1 MLFLVT
7 GNLGN
12 FQVHTKNGIV
22 VSHVHAWVCCLF
34 MYVWVF
40 LGPPVT
46 INSTQFH
53 ALFILTLLLGTGEA
67 QTILRIMKR
76 SLLLVGLMCLVTVC
90 TWAKDM
96 TVLITDSKDL
106 PIPGLQAFISGTG
119 SDGAGDYTTDAN
131 GKFVVKR
138 SSLNFLSMRVAGD
151 DYELVWTG
159 GNDPV
164 VVKLEGYYWLTL
176 TLKGMEP
183 EQYSLFTGIDLFPG
197 RESLY
202 NKEHFDIKWTD
213 SGTFSFLYKGEQ
225 LYWELTGSVSGVT
238 SVSTIDV
245 KELTDGRIEVNNP
258 LAGKQKITVAVKD
271 EANTLCPGLITIS
284 GAQQFYEQTITAQPT
299 DIYLPKGTYYI
310 GARIT
315 GKEAYYIPI
324 YQEISLA
331 DSPIEQTF
339 SYETAQKITVRV
351 LDMDGLPIEN
361 AIVSQLIPSND
372 YWDGQKTDARGE
384 VTYTATAGTYTYR
397 VLAVIGTDKQS
408 YRSIEGEIVVDSQ
421 EMLQEISYKDRY
433 FRISLDITPGS
444 FMTDPSQMNVSIAGN
459 TVQYNE
465 QTGLYTTVL
474 EKSDDN
480 SYYPYYISY
489 PDMFT
494 KEGEI
499 HATKHETISVSF
511 ADYHKVTFTSSDI
524 EKYELTEIY
533 VNSAQGEQSYNFEAD
548 HGYYLPDGD
557 YEITATITDRTTQES
572 FPGISKQ
579 QFTVAGQDM
588 TVTYTLNENDYHQV
602 VISVIDRTGKPMA
615 GASVD
620 VITRGTPKTYTTDEQ
635 GVIKLYLP
643 NGTYTCRT
651 NLANYKPQEHSF
663 EINEADMNISLSF
676 ENYKEL
682 TFKVNGDL
690 LEMFKSANSYGIPM
704 FTLVNH
710 AIEYRNTFALFNGT
724 PTDGFTG
731 SYYLPTGDYAY
742 SLEIIQ
748 NKRINTPETLIK
760 LDTDKTET
768 ITLSTADY
776 QKVAVNVV
784 DENGTAWP
792 VTYGSSI
799 YICNSAHKDKG
810 TYIYRLDTYNG
821 SFIDTYLPQGE
832 YVAKFENRNNMGET
846 SVSTAEFSVV
856 DQPQTVT
863 LTHKEAK
870 EASLTIKA
878 KGIPQYYDCYV
889 EFYKSGIRVR
899 SCRIGTENGT
909 DEETIQLP
917 EGTYTYHVDE
927 PEGKEISGTITL
939 PADKELVLDYSSYQ
953 RLRVYT
959 QDENGQYLDKSP
971 EITVYQDG
979 KFIYSD
985 SRSISAFFPAGV
997 YQVRAWCKGYKA
1009 VSQSVT
1015 IGEAEQ
1021 TITLTLPKETA
1032 NTYTVQFLL
1041 ADCYDSKYAP
1051 EGATVNLEGYG
1062 QLATGYEGD
1071 VSFTDIVAGDISYTI
1086 SAPGYATLKG
1096 TVNVS
1101 AEKAKDNGYV
1111 PVFVILQPA
1120 PTGIEATPM
1129 LSNSFN
1135 IWVDN
1140 DYLYINTNSTS
1151 TDLWTLQL
1159 VSLNGSLAYTSKQR
1173 LDTENNIYIG
1183 NTPKGIYLFVLSNG
1197 KQRIAYKV
1205 IKN

>member
-1 MLFLVT
+1 
-7 GNLGN
+7 
-12 FQVHTKNGIV
+12 
-22 VSHVHAWVCCLF
+22 
-34 MYVWVF
+34 
-40 LGPPVT
+40 
-46 INSTQFH
+46 
-53 ALFILTLLLGTGEA
+53 
-67 QTILRIMKR
+67 
-76 SLLLVGLMCLVTVC
+76 
-90 TWAKDM
+90 M

-106 PIPGLQAFISGTG
+106 PIPGIQAFISGIG

-164 VVKLEGYYWLTL
+164 VVKLEGHYWLTL
-176 TLKGMEP
+176 ALKEVES
-183 EQYSLFTGIDLFPG
+183 EQYSLFTGIDLFPYRG
-197 RESLY
+197 SLY

-245 KELTDGRIEVNNP
+245 EELTDGRIEVNNP

-271 EANTLCPGLITIS
+271 ETNALCSGLITIS
-284 GAQQFYEQTITAQPT
+284 GPQQSYEQAITAQPT

-339 SYETAQKITVRV
+339 SYETGKKVTVRV

-384 VTYTATAGTYTYR
+384 VTYIATAGTYTYR

-408 YRSIEGEIVVDSQ
+408 YRSIEGEIVVGSQ
-421 EMLQEISYKDRY
+421 EMVQEISYKDQY

-444 FMTDPSQMNVSIAGN
+444 FMTAPSQMNVSIAGN

-474 EKSDDN
+474 EKSNDN

-499 HATKHETISVSF
+499 HATKHETIPISF
-511 ADYHKVTFTSSDI
+511 TDYHKVTFTSSDI

-579 QFTVAGQDM
+579 LFTVAGQEM

-602 VISVIDRTGKPMA
+602 IISVIDRTGKPMA
-615 GASVD
+615 EASVT
-620 VITRGTPKTYTTDEQ
+620 ISTRGNTNTYTADEQ
-635 GVIKLYLP
+635 GKIKLHLP
-643 NGTYTCRT
+643 DGTYTYRT
-651 NLANYKPQEHSF
+651 NLTDYKPQERSF
-663 EINEADMNISLSF
+663 KIAGADMDIRLSF

-704 FTLVNH
+704 LTLVNH
-710 AIEYRNTFALFNGT
+710 AIEYRNTFALFNGN

-731 SYYLPTGDYAY
+731 SYYLPADDYAY
-742 SLEIIQ
+742 SLEITQ
-748 NKRINTPETLIK
+748 GKRINTPETLIK

-776 QKVAVNVV
+776 QKVALNVV

-792 VTYGSSI
+792 VTYESSI
-799 YICNSAHKDKG
+799 YICNSTHKDKD

-821 SFIDTYLPQGE
+821 SFIDVYLPQGE

-846 SVSTAEFSVV
+846 SVSTTEFSVV

-870 EASLTIKA
+870 ETSLTIKV
-878 KGIPQYYDCYV
+878 KGIVSAYNNYCYV
-889 EFYKSGIRVR
+889 EFYKSGIPIRGYEIR
-899 SCRIGTENGT
+899 TEDGTG
-909 DEETIQLP
+909 EETIQLP
-917 EGTYTYHVDE
+917 EGTYTYRVDE
-927 PEGKEISGTITL
+927 PEGKELSGTVTL
-939 PADKELVLDYSSYQ
+939 PADKELTFDYSTYRNLQ
-953 RLRVYT
+953 VQV
-959 QDENGQYLDKSP
+959 QDEEGQYIDRSP
-971 EITVYQDG
+971 EISVYQDG
-979 KFIYSD
+979 KFIYSGN
-985 SRSISAFFPAGV
+985 RSIYAMFPAGV
-997 YQVRAWCKGYKA
+997 YQIRAWCKGYKA

-1015 IGEAEQ
+1015 IGETDQ
-1021 TITLTLPKETA
+1021 TITLKLPKETA
-1032 NTYTVQFLL
+1032 NTYTVQFLV
-1041 ADCYDSKYAP
+1041 ADCYDSEYTP
-1051 EGATVNLEGYG
+1051 EGATVSLEGYG
-1062 QLATGYEGD
+1062 QLAAGYEGD
-1071 VSFTDIVAGDISYTI
+1071 VSFTDIVAGDVSYTI
-1086 SAPGYATLKG
+1086 SAPGYTTLKG
-1096 TVNVS
+1096 VVNVS

-1111 PVFVILQPA
+1111 PVFAILQPV
-1120 PTGIEATPM
+1120 PTGIEETPM
-1129 LSNSFN
+1129 SSNSFS
-1135 IWVDN
+1135 IWTDN

-1159 VSLNGSLAYTSKQR
+1159 VSINGSLVYTSKQH
-1173 LDTENNIYIG
+1173 LDTENNVYIG
-1183 NTPKGIYLFVLSNG
+1183 NNPKGIYLFVLSNG

>member
-1 MLFLVT
+1 
-7 GNLGN
+7 
-12 FQVHTKNGIV
+12 
-22 VSHVHAWVCCLF
+22 
-34 MYVWVF
+34 
-40 LGPPVT
+40 
-46 INSTQFH
+46 
-53 ALFILTLLLGTGEA
+53 
-67 QTILRIMKR
+67 MKR
-76 SLLLVGLMCLVTVC
+76 RLLLVGLMCLITVC

-106 PIPGLQAFISGTG
+106 PIPGIQAFISGIG

-164 VVKLEGYYWLTL
+164 VVKLEGHYWLTL
-176 TLKGMEP
+176 TLKEVES
-183 EQYSLFTGIDLFPG
+183 EQYSLFTGIDLFPYRG
-197 RESLY
+197 SLY

-245 KELTDGRIEVNNP
+245 EELTDGRIEVNNP

-271 EANTLCPGLITIS
+271 ETNALYSGLITIS
-284 GAQQFYEQTITAQPT
+284 GPQQSYEQAITAQPT

-339 SYETAQKITVRV
+339 SYETGKKVTVRV

-384 VTYTATAGTYTYR
+384 VTYIATAGTYTYR

-408 YRSIEGEIVVDSQ
+408 YRSIEGEIVVGSQ
-421 EMLQEISYKDRY
+421 EMVQEISYKDQY

-474 EKSDDN
+474 EKSNDN

-499 HATKHETISVSF
+499 HATKHETIPISF
-511 ADYHKVTFTSSDI
+511 TDYHKVTFTSSDI

-557 YEITATITDRTTQES
+557 YEISATITDRTTQES

-588 TVTYTLNENDYHQV
+588 IVTYTLNENDYHQV

-615 GASVD
+615 EASVT
-620 VITRGTPKTYTTDEQ
+620 ISTRGNTNTYTADEQ
-635 GVIKLYLP
+635 GKIKLHLP
-643 NGTYTCRT
+643 DGTYTYRT
-651 NLANYKPQEHSF
+651 NLTDYKPQERSF
-663 EINEADMNISLSF
+663 KIAGADMDIRLSF

-704 FTLVNH
+704 LTLVNH
-710 AIEYRNTFALFNGT
+710 AIEYRNTFALFNGN

-731 SYYLPTGDYAY
+731 SYYLPADDYAY
-742 SLEIIQ
+742 SLEITQ
-748 NKRINTPETLIK
+748 GKRINTPETLIK

-776 QKVAVNVV
+776 QKVALNVV

-792 VTYGSSI
+792 VTYESSI
-799 YICNSAHKDKG
+799 YICNSTHKDKD

-821 SFIDTYLPQGE
+821 SFIDVYLPQGE

-846 SVSTAEFSVV
+846 SVSTTEFSVV

-870 EASLTIKA
+870 ETSLTIKV
-878 KGIPQYYDCYV
+878 KGIVSAYNNYCYV
-889 EFYKSGIRVR
+889 EFYKSGIPIRGYEIR
-899 SCRIGTENGT
+899 TEDGTG
-909 DEETIQLP
+909 EETIQLP
-917 EGTYTYHVDE
+917 EGTYTYRVDE
-927 PEGKEISGTITL
+927 PEGKELSGTVTL
-939 PADKELVLDYSSYQ
+939 PADKELTFDYSTYRNLQ
-953 RLRVYT
+953 VQV
-959 QDENGQYLDKSP
+959 QDEEGQYIDRSP
-971 EITVYQDG
+971 EISVYQDG
-979 KFIYSD
+979 KFIYSGN
-985 SRSISAFFPAGV
+985 RSIYAMFPAGV
-997 YQVRAWCKGYKA
+997 YQIRAWCKGYKA

-1015 IGEAEQ
+1015 IGETDQ
-1021 TITLTLPKETA
+1021 TITLKLPKETA
-1032 NTYTVQFLL
+1032 NTYTVQFLV
-1041 ADCYDSKYAP
+1041 ADCYDSEYTP
-1051 EGATVNLEGYG
+1051 EGATVSLEGYG
-1062 QLATGYEGD
+1062 QLAAGYEGD
-1071 VSFTDIVAGDISYTI
+1071 VSFTDIVAGDVSYTI
-1086 SAPGYATLKG
+1086 SAPGYTTLKG
-1096 TVNVS
+1096 VVNVS

-1111 PVFVILQPA
+1111 PVFAILQPV
-1120 PTGIEATPM
+1120 PTGIEETPM
-1129 LSNSFN
+1129 SSNSFS
-1135 IWVDN
+1135 IWTDN

-1159 VSLNGSLAYTSKQR
+1159 VSINGSLVYTSKQH
-1173 LDTENNIYIG
+1173 LDTENNVYIG
-1183 NTPKGIYLFVLSNG
+1183 NNPKGIYLFVLSNG

>member
-1 MLFLVT
+1 
-7 GNLGN
+7 
-12 FQVHTKNGIV
+12 
-22 VSHVHAWVCCLF
+22 
-34 MYVWVF
+34 
-40 LGPPVT
+40 
-46 INSTQFH
+46 
-53 ALFILTLLLGTGEA
+53 
-67 QTILRIMKR
+67 MKR
-76 SLLLVGLMCLVTVC
+76 RLLLVGLMCLVTVC

-106 PIPGLQAFISGTG
+106 PIPGLQAFISGIG

-164 VVKLEGYYWLTL
+164 VVKLEGHYWLTL
-176 TLKGMEP
+176 ALKEVES
-183 EQYSLFTGIDLFPG
+183 EQYSLFTGIDLFPYRG
-197 RESLY
+197 SLY

-245 KELTDGRIEVNNP
+245 EELTDGRIEVNNP

-271 EANTLCPGLITIS
+271 ETNALCSGLITIS
-284 GAQQFYEQTITAQPT
+284 GPQQSYEQAITAQPT

-339 SYETAQKITVRV
+339 SYETGKKVTVRV

-384 VTYTATAGTYTYR
+384 VTYIATAGTYTYR

-408 YRSIEGEIVVDSQ
+408 YRSIEGEIVVGSQ
-421 EMLQEISYKDRY
+421 EMVQEISYKDQY

-474 EKSDDN
+474 EKSNDN

-499 HATKHETISVSF
+499 HATKHETIPISF
-511 ADYHKVTFTSSDI
+511 TDYHKVTFTSSDI

-579 QFTVAGQDM
+579 LFTVAGQEM

-602 VISVIDRTGKPMA
+602 IISVIDRTGKPMA
-615 GASVD
+615 EASVT
-620 VITRGTPKTYTTDEQ
+620 ISTRGNTNTYTADEQ
-635 GVIKLYLP
+635 GKIKLHLP
-643 NGTYTCRT
+643 DGTYTYRT
-651 NLANYKPQEHSF
+651 NLTDYKPQERSF
-663 EINEADMNISLSF
+663 KIAGADMDIRLSF

-704 FTLVNH
+704 LTLVNH
-710 AIEYRNTFALFNGT
+710 AIEYRNTFALFNGN

-731 SYYLPTGDYAY
+731 SYYLPADDYAY
-742 SLEIIQ
+742 SLEITQ
-748 NKRINTPETLIK
+748 GKRINTPETLIK

-776 QKVAVNVV
+776 QKVALNVV

-792 VTYGSSI
+792 VTYESSI
-799 YICNSAHKDKG
+799 YICNSTHKDKD

-821 SFIDTYLPQGE
+821 SFIDVYLPQGE

-846 SVSTAEFSVV
+846 NVSTAEFSVA

-870 EASLTIKA
+870 EASLTIKV
-878 KGIPQYYDCYV
+878 KGIVSEYDDYCSV
-889 EFYKSGIRVR
+889 QFYKSGIPIRDYGIR
-899 SCRIGTENGT
+899 TESGTGEK
-909 DEETIQLP
+909 TIQLP
-917 EGTYTYHVDE
+917 EGTYTYRVDE
-927 PEGKEISGTITL
+927 PEGKELSGTVTL
-939 PADKELVLDYSSYQ
+939 PADKELTFDYSTYRNLQ
-953 RLRVYT
+953 VQV
-959 QDENGQYLDKSP
+959 QDEEGQYIDRSS
-971 EITVYQDG
+971 EISVYQDG
-979 KFIYSD
+979 KFIYSGN
-985 SRSISAFFPAGV
+985 RSIYAMFPAGV
-997 YQVRAWCKGYKA
+997 YQIRAWCKGYKA

-1015 IGEAEQ
+1015 IGETDQ
-1021 TITLTLPKETA
+1021 TITLKLPKETA
-1032 NTYTVQFLL
+1032 NTYTVQFLV
-1041 ADCYDSKYAP
+1041 ADCYDSEYTP
-1051 EGATVNLEGYG
+1051 EGATVSLEGYG
-1062 QLATGYEGD
+1062 QLAAGYEGD
-1071 VSFTDIVAGDISYTI
+1071 VSFTDIVAGDVSYTI
-1086 SAPGYATLKG
+1086 SAPGYTTLKG
-1096 TVNVS
+1096 VVNVS

-1111 PVFVILQPA
+1111 PVFAILQPV
-1120 PTGIEATPM
+1120 PTGIEETPM
-1129 LSNSFN
+1129 SSNSFS
-1135 IWVDN
+1135 IWTDN

-1159 VSLNGSLAYTSKQR
+1159 VSINGSLVYTSKQH
-1173 LDTENNIYIG
+1173 LDTENNVYIG
-1183 NTPKGIYLFVLSNG
+1183 NNPKGIYLFVLSNG

>member
-1 MLFLVT
+1 
-7 GNLGN
+7 
-12 FQVHTKNGIV
+12 
-22 VSHVHAWVCCLF
+22 
-34 MYVWVF
+34 
-40 LGPPVT
+40 
-46 INSTQFH
+46 
-53 ALFILTLLLGTGEA
+53 
-67 QTILRIMKR
+67 MKR
-76 SLLLVGLMCLVTVC
+76 RLLLVGLMCLVTVC

-106 PIPGLQAFISGTG
+106 PIPGIQAFISGTG
-119 SDGAGDYTTDAN
+119 SDGAGDYATDAN

-164 VVKLEGYYWLTL
+164 VVKLEGHYWLTL
-176 TLKGMEP
+176 ALKEVES
-183 EQYSLFTGIDLFPG
+183 EQYSLFTGIDLFPYRG
-197 RESLY
+197 SLY

-245 KELTDGRIEVNNP
+245 EELTDGRIEVNNP

-271 EANTLCPGLITIS
+271 ETNALCSGLITIS
-284 GAQQFYEQTITAQPT
+284 GPQQSYEQAITAQPT

-339 SYETAQKITVRV
+339 SYETGKKVTVRV

-384 VTYTATAGTYTYR
+384 VTYIATAGTYTYR

-408 YRSIEGEIVVDSQ
+408 YRSIEGEIVVGSQ
-421 EMLQEISYKDRY
+421 EMVQEISYKDRY

-444 FMTDPSQMNVSIAGN
+444 FMTDPSQMNVSIAEN

-499 HATKHETISVSF
+499 HATKHETIPISF
-511 ADYHKVTFTSSDI
+511 TDYHKVTFTSSDI

-557 YEITATITDRTTQES
+557 YEISATITDRTTQES

-579 QFTVAGQDM
+579 LFTVAGQEM

-602 VISVIDRTGKPMA
+602 IISVIDRTGKPMA
-615 GASVD
+615 EASVT
-620 VITRGTPKTYTTDEQ
+620 ISTRGNTNTYTADEQ
-635 GVIKLYLP
+635 GKIKLHLP
-643 NGTYTCRT
+643 DGTYTYRT
-651 NLANYKPQEHSF
+651 NLTDYKPQERSF
-663 EINEADMNISLSF
+663 KIAGADMDIRLSF

-704 FTLVNH
+704 LTLVNH
-710 AIEYRNTFALFNGT
+710 AIEYRNTFALFNGN

-731 SYYLPTGDYAY
+731 SYYLPADDYAY
-742 SLEIIQ
+742 SLEITQ
-748 NKRINTPETLIK
+748 GKRINTPETLIK

-776 QKVAVNVV
+776 QKVALNVV

-792 VTYGSSI
+792 VTYESSI
-799 YICNSAHKDKG
+799 YICNSTHKDKD

-821 SFIDTYLPQGE
+821 SFIDVYLPQGE

-846 SVSTAEFSVV
+846 SVSTTEFSVV

-870 EASLTIKA
+870 ETSLTIKV
-878 KGIPQYYDCYV
+878 KGIVSAYNNYCYV
-889 EFYKSGIRVR
+889 EFYKSGIPIRGYEIR
-899 SCRIGTENGT
+899 TEDGTG
-909 DEETIQLP
+909 EETIQLP
-917 EGTYTYHVDE
+917 EGTYTYRVDE
-927 PEGKEISGTITL
+927 PEGKELSGTVTL
-939 PADKELVLDYSSYQ
+939 PADKELTFDYSTYRNLQ
-953 RLRVYT
+953 VQV
-959 QDENGQYLDKSP
+959 QDEEGQYIDRSP
-971 EITVYQDG
+971 EISVYQDG
-979 KFIYSD
+979 KFIYSGN
-985 SRSISAFFPAGV
+985 RSIYAMFPAGV
-997 YQVRAWCKGYKA
+997 YQIRAWCKGYKA

-1015 IGEAEQ
+1015 IGETDQ
-1021 TITLTLPKETA
+1021 TITLKLPKETA
-1032 NTYTVQFLL
+1032 NTYTVQFLV
-1041 ADCYDSKYAP
+1041 ADCYDSEYTP
-1051 EGATVNLEGYG
+1051 EGATVSLEGYG
-1062 QLATGYEGD
+1062 QLAAGYEGD
-1071 VSFTDIVAGDISYTI
+1071 VSFTDIVAGDVSYTI
-1086 SAPGYATLKG
+1086 SAPGYTTLKG
-1096 TVNVS
+1096 VVNVS

-1111 PVFVILQPA
+1111 PVFAILQPV
-1120 PTGIEATPM
+1120 PTGIEETPM
-1129 LSNSFN
+1129 SSNSFS
-1135 IWVDN
+1135 IWTDN

-1159 VSLNGSLAYTSKQR
+1159 VSINGSLVYTSKQH
-1173 LDTENNIYIG
+1173 LDTENNVYIG
-1183 NTPKGIYLFVLSNG
+1183 NNPKGIYLFVLSNG

>member
-1 MLFLVT
+1 
-7 GNLGN
+7 
-12 FQVHTKNGIV
+12 
-22 VSHVHAWVCCLF
+22 
-34 MYVWVF
+34 
-40 LGPPVT
+40 
-46 INSTQFH
+46 
-53 ALFILTLLLGTGEA
+53 
-67 QTILRIMKR
+67 MKR
-76 SLLLVGLMCLVTVC
+76 RLLLVGLMCLITVC

-106 PIPGLQAFISGTG
+106 PIPGIQAFISGIG

-164 VVKLEGYYWLTL
+164 VVKLEGHYWLTL
-176 TLKGMEP
+176 TLKEVES
-183 EQYSLFTGIDLFPG
+183 EQYSLFTGIDLFPYRG
-197 RESLY
+197 SLY

-245 KELTDGRIEVNNP
+245 EELTDGRIEVNNP

-271 EANTLCPGLITIS
+271 ETNALYSGLITIS
-284 GAQQFYEQTITAQPT
+284 GPQQSYEQAITAQPT

-339 SYETAQKITVRV
+339 SYETGKKVTVRV

-384 VTYTATAGTYTYR
+384 VTYIATAGTYTYR

-408 YRSIEGEIVVDSQ
+408 YRSIEGEIVVGSQ
-421 EMLQEISYKDRY
+421 EMVQEISYKDQY

-474 EKSDDN
+474 EKSNDN

-499 HATKHETISVSF
+499 HATKHETIPISF
-511 ADYHKVTFTSSDI
+511 TDYHKVTFTSSDI

-557 YEITATITDRTTQES
+557 YEISATITDRTTQES

-588 TVTYTLNENDYHQV
+588 IVTYTLNENDYHQV
-602 VISVIDRTGKPMA
+602 IISVIDRTGKPMA
-615 GASVD
+615 EASVT
-620 VITRGTPKTYTTDEQ
+620 ISTRGNTNTYTADEQ
-635 GVIKLYLP
+635 GKIKLHLP
-643 NGTYTCRT
+643 DGTYTYRT
-651 NLANYKPQEHSF
+651 NLTDYKPQERSF
-663 EINEADMNISLSF
+663 KIAGADMDIRLSF

-704 FTLVNH
+704 LTLVNH
-710 AIEYRNTFALFNGT
+710 AIEYRNTFALFNGN

-731 SYYLPTGDYAY
+731 SYYLPADDYAY
-742 SLEIIQ
+742 SLEITQ
-748 NKRINTPETLIK
+748 GKRINTPETLIK

-776 QKVAVNVV
+776 QKVALNVV

-792 VTYGSSI
+792 VTYESSI
-799 YICNSAHKDKG
+799 YICNSTHKDKD

-821 SFIDTYLPQGE
+821 SFIDVYLPQGE

-846 SVSTAEFSVV
+846 SVSTTEFSVV

-870 EASLTIKA
+870 ETSLTIKV
-878 KGIPQYYDCYV
+878 KGIVSAYNNYCYV
-889 EFYKSGIRVR
+889 EFYKSGIPIRGYEIR
-899 SCRIGTENGT
+899 TEDGTG
-909 DEETIQLP
+909 EETIQLP
-917 EGTYTYHVDE
+917 EGTYTYRVDE
-927 PEGKEISGTITL
+927 PEGKELSGTVTL
-939 PADKELVLDYSSYQ
+939 PADKELTFDYSTYRNLQ
-953 RLRVYT
+953 VQV
-959 QDENGQYLDKSP
+959 QDEEGQYIDRSP
-971 EITVYQDG
+971 EISVYQDG
-979 KFIYSD
+979 KFIYSGN
-985 SRSISAFFPAGV
+985 RSIYAMFPAGV
-997 YQVRAWCKGYKA
+997 YQIRAWCKGYKA

-1015 IGEAEQ
+1015 IGETDQ
-1021 TITLTLPKETA
+1021 TITLKLPKETA
-1032 NTYTVQFLL
+1032 NTYTVQFLV
-1041 ADCYDSKYAP
+1041 ADCYDSEYTP
-1051 EGATVNLEGYG
+1051 EGATVSLEGYG
-1062 QLATGYEGD
+1062 QLAAGYEGD
-1071 VSFTDIVAGDISYTI
+1071 VSFTDIVAGDVSYTI
-1086 SAPGYATLKG
+1086 SAPGYTTLKG
-1096 TVNVS
+1096 VVNVS

-1111 PVFVILQPA
+1111 PVFAILQPV
-1120 PTGIEATPM
+1120 PTGIEETPM
-1129 LSNSFN
+1129 SSNSFS
-1135 IWVDN
+1135 IWTDN
-1140 DYLYINTNSTS
+1140 DYLYINANSTS

-1159 VSLNGSLAYTSKQR
+1159 VSINGSLVYTSKQH
-1173 LDTENNIYIG
+1173 LDTENNVYIG
-1183 NTPKGIYLFVLSNG
+1183 NNPKGIYLFVLSNG

>member
-1 MLFLVT
+1 
-7 GNLGN
+7 
-12 FQVHTKNGIV
+12 
-22 VSHVHAWVCCLF
+22 
-34 MYVWVF
+34 
-40 LGPPVT
+40 
-46 INSTQFH
+46 
-53 ALFILTLLLGTGEA
+53 
-67 QTILRIMKR
+67 MKR
-76 SLLLVGLMCLVTVC
+76 RLLLVGLMCLITVC

-106 PIPGLQAFISGTG
+106 PIPGIQAFISGIG

-164 VVKLEGYYWLTL
+164 VVKLEGHYWLTL
-176 TLKGMEP
+176 TLKEVES
-183 EQYSLFTGIDLFPG
+183 EQYSLFTGIDLFPYRG
-197 RESLY
+197 SLY

-245 KELTDGRIEVNNP
+245 EELTDGRIEVNNP

-271 EANTLCPGLITIS
+271 ETNALYSGLITIS
-284 GAQQFYEQTITAQPT
+284 GPQQSYEQAITAQPT

-339 SYETAQKITVRV
+339 SYETGKKVTVRV

-384 VTYTATAGTYTYR
+384 VTYIATAGTYTYR

-408 YRSIEGEIVVDSQ
+408 YRSIEGEIVVGSQ
-421 EMLQEISYKDRY
+421 EMVQEISYKDQY

-474 EKSDDN
+474 EKSNDN

-499 HATKHETISVSF
+499 HATKHETIPISF
-511 ADYHKVTFTSSDI
+511 TDYHKVTFTSSDI

-557 YEITATITDRTTQES
+557 YEISATITDRTTQES

-588 TVTYTLNENDYHQV
+588 IVTYTLNENDYHQV

-615 GASVD
+615 EASVT
-620 VITRGTPKTYTTDEQ
+620 ISTRGNTNTYTADEQ
-635 GVIKLYLP
+635 GKIKLHLP
-643 NGTYTCRT
+643 DGTYTYRT
-651 NLANYKPQEHSF
+651 NLTDYKPQERSF
-663 EINEADMNISLSF
+663 KIAGADMDIRLSF

-704 FTLVNH
+704 LTLVNH
-710 AIEYRNTFALFNGT
+710 AIEYRNTFALFNGN

-731 SYYLPTGDYAY
+731 SYYLPADDYAY
-742 SLEIIQ
+742 SLEITQ
-748 NKRINTPETLIK
+748 GKRINTPETLIK

-776 QKVAVNVV
+776 QKVALNVV

-792 VTYGSSI
+792 VTYESSI
-799 YICNSAHKDKG
+799 YICNSTHKDKD

-821 SFIDTYLPQGE
+821 SFIDVYLPQGE

-846 SVSTAEFSVV
+846 SVSTTEFSVV

-870 EASLTIKA
+870 ETSLTIKV
-878 KGIPQYYDCYV
+878 KGIVSAYNNYCYV
-889 EFYKSGIRVR
+889 EFYKSGIPIRGYEIR
-899 SCRIGTENGT
+899 TEDGTG
-909 DEETIQLP
+909 EETIQLP
-917 EGTYTYHVDE
+917 EGTYTYRVDE
-927 PEGKEISGTITL
+927 PEGKELSGTVTL
-939 PADKELVLDYSSYQ
+939 PADKELTFDYSTYRNLQ
-953 RLRVYT
+953 VQV
-959 QDENGQYLDKSP
+959 QDEEGQYIDRSP
-971 EITVYQDG
+971 EISVYQDG
-979 KFIYSD
+979 KFIYSGN
-985 SRSISAFFPAGV
+985 RSIYAMFPAGV
-997 YQVRAWCKGYKA
+997 YQIRAWCKGYKA

-1015 IGEAEQ
+1015 IGETDQ
-1021 TITLTLPKETA
+1021 TITLKLPKETA
-1032 NTYTVQFLL
+1032 NTYTVQFLV
-1041 ADCYDSKYAP
+1041 ADCYDSEYTP
-1051 EGATVNLEGYG
+1051 EGATVSLEGYG
-1062 QLATGYEGD
+1062 QLAAGYEGD
-1071 VSFTDIVAGDISYTI
+1071 VSFTDIVAGDVSYTI
-1086 SAPGYATLKG
+1086 SAPGYTTLKG
-1096 TVNVS
+1096 VVNVS

-1111 PVFVILQPA
+1111 PVFAILQPV
-1120 PTGIEATPM
+1120 PTGIEETPM
-1129 LSNSFN
+1129 SSNSFS
-1135 IWVDN
+1135 IWTDN
-1140 DYLYINTNSTS
+1140 DYLYINANSTS

-1159 VSLNGSLAYTSKQR
+1159 VSINGSLVYTSKQH
-1173 LDTENNIYIG
+1173 LDTENNVYIG
-1183 NTPKGIYLFVLSNG
+1183 NNPKGIYLFVLSNG

>member
-1 MLFLVT
+1 
-7 GNLGN
+7 
-12 FQVHTKNGIV
+12 
-22 VSHVHAWVCCLF
+22 
-34 MYVWVF
+34 
-40 LGPPVT
+40 
-46 INSTQFH
+46 
-53 ALFILTLLLGTGEA
+53 
-67 QTILRIMKR
+67 MKR
-76 SLLLVGLMCLVTVC
+76 RLLLVGLMCLVTVC

-106 PIPGLQAFISGTG
+106 PIPGIQAFISGIG

-164 VVKLEGYYWLTL
+164 VVKLEGHYWLTL
-176 TLKGMEP
+176 ALKEVES
-183 EQYSLFTGIDLFPG
+183 EQYSLFTGIDLFPYRG
-197 RESLY
+197 SLY

-245 KELTDGRIEVNNP
+245 EELTDGRIEVNNP

-271 EANTLCPGLITIS
+271 ETNALCSGLITIS
-284 GAQQFYEQTITAQPT
+284 GPQQSYEQAITAQPT

-339 SYETAQKITVRV
+339 SYETGKKVTVRV

-384 VTYTATAGTYTYR
+384 VTYIATAGTYTYR

-408 YRSIEGEIVVDSQ
+408 YRSIEGEIVVGSQ
-421 EMLQEISYKDRY
+421 EMVQEISYKDQY

-474 EKSDDN
+474 EKSNDN

-499 HATKHETISVSF
+499 HATKHETIPISF
-511 ADYHKVTFTSSDI
+511 TDYHKVTFTSSDI

-579 QFTVAGQDM
+579 LFTVAGQEM

-602 VISVIDRTGKPMA
+602 FISVIDRTGKPMA
-615 GASVD
+615 EASVT
-620 VITRGTPKTYTTDEQ
+620 ISTRGNTNTYTADEQ
-635 GVIKLYLP
+635 GKIKLHLP
-643 NGTYTCRT
+643 DGTYTYRT
-651 NLANYKPQEHSF
+651 NLTDYKPQERSF
-663 EINEADMNISLSF
+663 KIAGADMDIRLSF

-704 FTLVNH
+704 LTLVNH
-710 AIEYRNTFALFNGT
+710 AIEYRNTFALFNGN

-731 SYYLPTGDYAY
+731 SYYLPADDYAY
-742 SLEIIQ
+742 SLEITQ
-748 NKRINTPETLIK
+748 GKRINTPETLIK

-776 QKVAVNVV
+776 QKVALNVV

-792 VTYGSSI
+792 VTYESSI
-799 YICNSAHKDKG
+799 YICNSTHKDKD

-821 SFIDTYLPQGE
+821 SFIDVYLPQGE

-846 SVSTAEFSVV
+846 SVSTTEFSVV

-870 EASLTIKA
+870 ETSLTIKV
-878 KGIPQYYDCYV
+878 KGIVSAYNNYCYV
-889 EFYKSGIRVR
+889 EFYKSGIPIRGYEIR
-899 SCRIGTENGT
+899 TEDGTG
-909 DEETIQLP
+909 EETIQLP
-917 EGTYTYHVDE
+917 EGTYTYRVDE
-927 PEGKEISGTITL
+927 PEGKELSGTVTL
-939 PADKELVLDYSSYQ
+939 PADKELTFDYSTYRNLQ
-953 RLRVYT
+953 VQV
-959 QDENGQYLDKSP
+959 QDEEGQYIDRSP
-971 EITVYQDG
+971 EISVYQDG
-979 KFIYSD
+979 KFIYSGN
-985 SRSISAFFPAGV
+985 RSIYAMFPAGV
-997 YQVRAWCKGYKA
+997 YQIRAWCKGYKA

-1015 IGEAEQ
+1015 IGETDQ
-1021 TITLTLPKETA
+1021 TITLKLPKETA
-1032 NTYTVQFLL
+1032 NTYTVQFLV
-1041 ADCYDSKYAP
+1041 ADCYDSEYTP
-1051 EGATVNLEGYG
+1051 EGATVSLEGYG
-1062 QLATGYEGD
+1062 QLAAGYEGD
-1071 VSFTDIVAGDISYTI
+1071 VSFTDIVAGDVSYTI
-1086 SAPGYATLKG
+1086 SAPGYTTLKG
-1096 TVNVS
+1096 VVNVS

-1111 PVFVILQPA
+1111 PVFAILQPV
-1120 PTGIEATPM
+1120 PTGIEETPM
-1129 LSNSFN
+1129 SSNSFS
-1135 IWVDN
+1135 IWTDN

-1159 VSLNGSLAYTSKQR
+1159 VSINGSLVYTSKQH
-1173 LDTENNIYIG
+1173 LDTENNVYIG
-1183 NTPKGIYLFVLSNG
+1183 NNPKGIYLFVLSNG

>member
-1 MLFLVT
+1 
-7 GNLGN
+7 
-12 FQVHTKNGIV
+12 
-22 VSHVHAWVCCLF
+22 
-34 MYVWVF
+34 
-40 LGPPVT
+40 
-46 INSTQFH
+46 
-53 ALFILTLLLGTGEA
+53 
-67 QTILRIMKR
+67 MKR

-96 TVLITDSKDL
+96 TVQITDSKDL
-106 PIPGLQAFISGTG
+106 PIPGIQAFISGTG

-176 TLKGMEP
+176 ALKGVAP

-197 RESLY
+197 RGSLY
-202 NKEHFDIKWTD
+202 NKKHFDTKWTD
-213 SGTFSFLYKGEQ
+213 NGTFSFLYEGEQ

-245 KELTDGRIEVNNP
+245 KELTDSRIEVNNP

-271 EANTLCPGLITIS
+271 ETNALCPGLITIS
-284 GAQQFYEQTITAQPT
+284 GPQQSYEQTITAQPT

-315 GKEAYYIPI
+315 GREAYYIPI

-339 SYETAQKITVRV
+339 SYETGKKVTVRV
-351 LDMDGLPIEN
+351 LDMDGLPIEK
-361 AIVSQLIPSND
+361 AIVSQLIPSAN
-372 YWDGQKTDARGE
+372 YWDGQKTDAKGE
-384 VTYTATAGTYTYR
+384 VTYIATAGTYTYR
-397 VLAVIGTDKQS
+397 VLAAIGADEQS
-408 YRSIEGEIVVDSQ
+408 YSSLEGEIVVGSQ
-421 EMLQEISYKDRY
+421 EMIQEISYKNQY

-444 FMTDPSQMNVSIAGN
+444 FMTDPSQMSVSIAGN
-459 TVQYNE
+459 SIQYNK

-499 HATKHETISVSF
+499 HVTKHETISASF
-511 ADYHKVTFTSSDI
+511 ADYRKVTFTSSDI
-524 EKYELTEIY
+524 EKYALSEIY
-533 VNSAQGEQSYNFEAD
+533 VNAIERGQSYNWEAD
-548 HGYYLPDGD
+548 HGYYLPDGE
-557 YEITATITDRTTQES
+557 YEISATITDRTTQES

-579 QFTVAGQDM
+579 KFTVTGQDM

-602 VISVIDRTGKPMA
+602 IISVIDRTGKPMV

-620 VITRGTPKTYTTDEQ
+620 VITKGTPKTYTTDEQ

-651 NLANYKPQEHSF
+651 NLANYKPQEQSF

-690 LEMFKSANSYGIPM
+690 LENFKAGNSYGIPM
-704 FTLVNH
+704 LTLINH
-710 AIEYRNTFALFNGT
+710 AIKYQYTLPLFNGN

-731 SYYLPTGDYAY
+731 SYYLPASDYAY

-748 NKRINTPETLIK
+748 NKRINTPETLLK

-768 ITLSTADY
+768 ITLSTDDY
-776 QKVAVNVV
+776 QKVTLNVV

-792 VTYGSSI
+792 VTYESSI

-810 TYIYRLDTYNG
+810 TYIYRLNTNDGN
-821 SFIDTYLPQGE
+821 FIDVYLPQGE

-846 SVSTAEFSVV
+846 SVSTAEFSVA

-863 LTHKEAK
+863 LTHKKAK
-870 EASLTIKA
+870 ETSLTIKV
-878 KGIPQYYDCYV
+878 KGIASEYDDYCSIR
-889 EFYKSGIRVR
+889 FYKSGILIRDYGIR
-899 SCRIGTENGT
+899 TEGGTG
-909 DEETIQLP
+909 EETIPFP
-917 EGTYTYHVDE
+917 EGTYTYRTE
-927 PEGKEISGTITL
+927 NPEGKEISGTITL
-939 PADKELVLDYSSYQ
+939 PANKELILDYSTY
-953 RLRVYT
+953 RNLRVYV
-959 QDENGQYLDKSP
+959 QDEDGSYIDRST
-971 EITVYQDG
+971 EISVYQDG

-985 SRSISAFFPAGV
+985 NRNLYAMFPVGV
-997 YQVRAWCKGYKA
+997 YQIRAWCKGYKA

-1015 IGEAEQ
+1015 IGETDQ
-1021 TITLTLPKETA
+1021 TITLKLPKETA

-1041 ADCYDSKYAP
+1041 ADCYDSEYVP
-1051 EGATVNLEGYG
+1051 EDATVSLEGYG
-1062 QLATGYEGD
+1062 QLAAGYEGN

-1086 SAPGYATLKG
+1086 SAPGYAPLTG
-1096 TVNVS
+1096 VVNVS

-1111 PVFVILQPA
+1111 SVFAILQPV
-1120 PTGIEATPM
+1120 PTGIEETPM
-1129 LSNSFN
+1129 LSNSFS

-1140 DYLYINTNSTS
+1140 DYLHINTNSTS

-1159 VSLNGSLAYTSKQR
+1159 ISLNGSLAYTSKQR
-1173 LDTENNIYIG
+1173 LDTENSVYIG
-1183 NTPKGIYLFVLSNG
+1183 NNPKGIYLLVLGNG
-1197 KQRIAYKV
+1197 KQRITYKV
-1205 IKN
+1205 MKN

>member
-1 MLFLVT
+1 
-7 GNLGN
+7 
-12 FQVHTKNGIV
+12 
-22 VSHVHAWVCCLF
+22 
-34 MYVWVF
+34 
-40 LGPPVT
+40 
-46 INSTQFH
+46 
-53 ALFILTLLLGTGEA
+53 
-67 QTILRIMKR
+67 MKR
-76 SLLLVGLMCLVTVC
+76 RLLLVGLMCLVTVC

-106 PIPGLQAFISGTG
+106 PIPGIQAFISGIG

-164 VVKLEGYYWLTL
+164 VVKLEGHYWLTL
-176 TLKGMEP
+176 ALKEVES
-183 EQYSLFTGIDLFPG
+183 EQYSLFTGIDLFPYRG
-197 RESLY
+197 SLY

-245 KELTDGRIEVNNP
+245 EELTDGRIEVNNP

-271 EANTLCPGLITIS
+271 ETNALCSGLITIS
-284 GAQQFYEQTITAQPT
+284 GPQQSYEQAITAQPT

-339 SYETAQKITVRV
+339 SYETGKKVTVRV

-384 VTYTATAGTYTYR
+384 VTYIATAGTYTYR

-408 YRSIEGEIVVDSQ
+408 YRSIEGEIVVGSQ
-421 EMLQEISYKDRY
+421 EMVQEISYKDQY

-444 FMTDPSQMNVSIAGN
+444 FMTAPSQMNVSIAGN

-474 EKSDDN
+474 EKSNDN

-499 HATKHETISVSF
+499 HATKHETIPISF
-511 ADYHKVTFTSSDI
+511 TDYHKVTFTSSDI

-579 QFTVAGQDM
+579 LFTVAGQEM

-602 VISVIDRTGKPMA
+602 IISVIDRTGKPMA
-615 GASVD
+615 EASVT
-620 VITRGTPKTYTTDEQ
+620 ISTRGNTNTYTADEQ
-635 GVIKLYLP
+635 GKIKLHLP
-643 NGTYTCRT
+643 DGTYTYRT
-651 NLANYKPQEHSF
+651 NLTDYKPQERSF
-663 EINEADMNISLSF
+663 KIAGADMDIRLSF

-704 FTLVNH
+704 LTLVNH
-710 AIEYRNTFALFNGT
+710 AIEYRNTFALFNGN

-731 SYYLPTGDYAY
+731 SYYLPADDYAY
-742 SLEIIQ
+742 SLEITQ
-748 NKRINTPETLIK
+748 GKRINTPETLIK

-776 QKVAVNVV
+776 QKVALNVV

-792 VTYGSSI
+792 VTYESSI
-799 YICNSAHKDKG
+799 YICNSTHKDKD

-821 SFIDTYLPQGE
+821 SFIDVYLPQGE

-846 SVSTAEFSVV
+846 SVSTTEFSVV

-870 EASLTIKA
+870 ETSLTIKV
-878 KGIPQYYDCYV
+878 KGIVSAYNNYCYV
-889 EFYKSGIRVR
+889 EFYKSGIPIRGYEIR
-899 SCRIGTENGT
+899 TEDGTG
-909 DEETIQLP
+909 EETIQLP
-917 EGTYTYHVDE
+917 EGTYTYRVDE
-927 PEGKEISGTITL
+927 PEGKELSGTVTL
-939 PADKELVLDYSSYQ
+939 PADKELTFDYSTYRNLQ
-953 RLRVYT
+953 VQV
-959 QDENGQYLDKSP
+959 QDEEGQYIDRSP
-971 EITVYQDG
+971 EISVYQDG
-979 KFIYSD
+979 KFIYSGN
-985 SRSISAFFPAGV
+985 RSIYAMFPAGV
-997 YQVRAWCKGYKA
+997 YQIRAWCKGYKA

-1015 IGEAEQ
+1015 IGETDQ
-1021 TITLTLPKETA
+1021 TITLKLPKETA
-1032 NTYTVQFLL
+1032 NTYTVQFLV
-1041 ADCYDSKYAP
+1041 ADCYDSEYTP
-1051 EGATVNLEGYG
+1051 EGATVSLEGYG
-1062 QLATGYEGD
+1062 QLAAGYEGD
-1071 VSFTDIVAGDISYTI
+1071 VSFTDIVAGDVSYTI
-1086 SAPGYATLKG
+1086 SAPGYTTLKG
-1096 TVNVS
+1096 VVNVS

-1111 PVFVILQPA
+1111 PVFAILQPV
-1120 PTGIEATPM
+1120 PTGIEETPM
-1129 LSNSFN
+1129 SSNSFS
-1135 IWVDN
+1135 IWTDN

-1159 VSLNGSLAYTSKQR
+1159 VSINGSLVYTSKQH
-1173 LDTENNIYIG
+1173 LDTENNVYIG
-1183 NTPKGIYLFVLSNG
+1183 NNPKGIYLFVLSNG

>member
-1 MLFLVT
+1 
-7 GNLGN
+7 
-12 FQVHTKNGIV
+12 
-22 VSHVHAWVCCLF
+22 
-34 MYVWVF
+34 
-40 LGPPVT
+40 
-46 INSTQFH
+46 
-53 ALFILTLLLGTGEA
+53 
-67 QTILRIMKR
+67 MKR
-76 SLLLVGLMCLVTVC
+76 RLLLVGLMCLVTVC

-164 VVKLEGYYWLTL
+164 VVKLEGHYWLTL
-176 TLKGMEP
+176 ALKEVES
-183 EQYSLFTGIDLFPG
+183 EQYSLFTGIDLFPYRG
-197 RESLY
+197 SLY

-245 KELTDGRIEVNNP
+245 EELTDGRIEVNNP

-271 EANTLCPGLITIS
+271 ETNALCSGLITIS
-284 GAQQFYEQTITAQPT
+284 GPQQSYEQAITAQPT

-339 SYETAQKITVRV
+339 SYETGKKVTVRV

-384 VTYTATAGTYTYR
+384 VTYIATAGTYTYR

-408 YRSIEGEIVVDSQ
+408 YRSIEGEIVVGSQ
-421 EMLQEISYKDRY
+421 EMVQEISYKDQY

-474 EKSDDN
+474 EKSNDN

-499 HATKHETISVSF
+499 HATKHETIPISF
-511 ADYHKVTFTSSDI
+511 TDYHKVTFTSSDI

-579 QFTVAGQDM
+579 LFTVAGQEM

-602 VISVIDRTGKPMA
+602 IISVIDRTGKPMA
-615 GASVD
+615 EASVT
-620 VITRGTPKTYTTDEQ
+620 ISTRGNTNTYTADEQ
-635 GVIKLYLP
+635 GKIKLHLP
-643 NGTYTCRT
+643 DGTYTYRT
-651 NLANYKPQEHSF
+651 NLTDYKPQERSF
-663 EINEADMNISLSF
+663 KIAGADMDIRLSF

-704 FTLVNH
+704 LTLVNH
-710 AIEYRNTFALFNGT
+710 AIEYRNTFALFNGN

-731 SYYLPTGDYAY
+731 SYYLPADDYAY
-742 SLEIIQ
+742 SLEITQ
-748 NKRINTPETLIK
+748 GKRINTPETLIK

-776 QKVAVNVV
+776 QKVALNVV

-792 VTYGSSI
+792 VTYESSI
-799 YICNSAHKDKG
+799 YICNSTHKDKD

-821 SFIDTYLPQGE
+821 SFIDVYLPQGE

-846 SVSTAEFSVV
+846 SVSTTEFSVV

-870 EASLTIKA
+870 ETSLTIKV
-878 KGIPQYYDCYV
+878 KGIVSAYNNYCYV
-889 EFYKSGIRVR
+889 EFYKSGIPIRGYEIR
-899 SCRIGTENGT
+899 TEDGTG
-909 DEETIQLP
+909 EETIQLP
-917 EGTYTYHVDE
+917 EGTYTYRVDE
-927 PEGKEISGTITL
+927 PEGKELSGTVTL
-939 PADKELVLDYSSYQ
+939 PADKELTFDYSTYRNLQ
-953 RLRVYT
+953 VQV
-959 QDENGQYLDKSP
+959 QDEEGQYIDRSP
-971 EITVYQDG
+971 EISVYQDG
-979 KFIYSD
+979 KFIYSGN
-985 SRSISAFFPAGV
+985 RSIYAMFPAGV
-997 YQVRAWCKGYKA
+997 YQIRAWCKGYKA

-1015 IGEAEQ
+1015 IGETDQ
-1021 TITLTLPKETA
+1021 TITLKLPKETA
-1032 NTYTVQFLL
+1032 NTYTVQFLV
-1041 ADCYDSKYAP
+1041 ADCYDSEYTP
-1051 EGATVNLEGYG
+1051 EGATVSLEGYG
-1062 QLATGYEGD
+1062 QLAAGYEGD
-1071 VSFTDIVAGDISYTI
+1071 VSFTDIVAGDVSYTI
-1086 SAPGYATLKG
+1086 SAPGYTTLKG
-1096 TVNVS
+1096 VVNVS

-1111 PVFVILQPA
+1111 PVFAILQPV
-1120 PTGIEATPM
+1120 PTGIEETPM
-1129 LSNSFN
+1129 SSNSFS
-1135 IWVDN
+1135 IWTDN

-1159 VSLNGSLAYTSKQR
+1159 VSINGSLVYTSKQH
-1173 LDTENNIYIG
+1173 LDTENNVYIG
-1183 NTPKGIYLFVLSNG
+1183 NNPKGIYLFVLSNG

>member
-1 MLFLVT
+1 
-7 GNLGN
+7 
-12 FQVHTKNGIV
+12 
-22 VSHVHAWVCCLF
+22 
-34 MYVWVF
+34 
-40 LGPPVT
+40 
-46 INSTQFH
+46 
-53 ALFILTLLLGTGEA
+53 
-67 QTILRIMKR
+67 MKR
-76 SLLLVGLMCLVTVC
+76 RLLLVGLMCLVTVC

-106 PIPGLQAFISGTG
+106 PIPGIQAFISGIG

-164 VVKLEGYYWLTL
+164 VVKLEGHYWLTL
-176 TLKGMEP
+176 ALKEVES
-183 EQYSLFTGIDLFPG
+183 EQYSLFTGIDLFPYRG
-197 RESLY
+197 SLY

-245 KELTDGRIEVNNP
+245 EELTDGRIEVNNP

-271 EANTLCPGLITIS
+271 ETNALCSGLITIS
-284 GAQQFYEQTITAQPT
+284 GPQQSYEQAITAQPT

-339 SYETAQKITVRV
+339 SYETGKKVTVRV

-384 VTYTATAGTYTYR
+384 VTYIATAGTYTYR

-408 YRSIEGEIVVDSQ
+408 YRSIEGEIVVGSQ
-421 EMLQEISYKDRY
+421 EMVQEISYKDQY

-474 EKSDDN
+474 EKSNDN

-499 HATKHETISVSF
+499 HATKHETIPISF
-511 ADYHKVTFTSSDI
+511 TDYHKVTFTSSDI

-557 YEITATITDRTTQES
+557 YEISATITDRTTQES

-588 TVTYTLNENDYHQV
+588 IVTYTLNENDYHQV
-602 VISVIDRTGKPMA
+602 IISVIDRTGKPMA
-615 GASVD
+615 EASVT
-620 VITRGTPKTYTTDEQ
+620 ISTRGNTNTYTADEQ
-635 GVIKLYLP
+635 GKIKLHLP
-643 NGTYTCRT
+643 DGTYTYRT
-651 NLANYKPQEHSF
+651 NLTDYKPQERSF
-663 EINEADMNISLSF
+663 KIAGADMDIRLSF

-704 FTLVNH
+704 LTLVNH
-710 AIEYRNTFALFNGT
+710 AIEYRNTFALFNGN

-731 SYYLPTGDYAY
+731 SYYLPADDYAY
-742 SLEIIQ
+742 SLEITQ
-748 NKRINTPETLIK
+748 GKRINTPETLIK

-776 QKVAVNVV
+776 QKVALNVV

-792 VTYGSSI
+792 VTYESSI
-799 YICNSAHKDKG
+799 YICNSTHKDKD

-821 SFIDTYLPQGE
+821 SFIDVYLPQGE

-846 SVSTAEFSVV
+846 SVSTTEFSVV

-870 EASLTIKA
+870 ETSLTIKV
-878 KGIPQYYDCYV
+878 KGIVSAYNNYCYV
-889 EFYKSGIRVR
+889 EFYKSGIPIRGYEIR
-899 SCRIGTENGT
+899 TEDGTG
-909 DEETIQLP
+909 EETIQLP
-917 EGTYTYHVDE
+917 EGTYTYRVDE
-927 PEGKEISGTITL
+927 PEGKELSGTVTL
-939 PADKELVLDYSSYQ
+939 PADKELTFDYSTYRNLQ
-953 RLRVYT
+953 VQV
-959 QDENGQYLDKSP
+959 QDEEGQYIDRSP
-971 EITVYQDG
+971 EISVYQDG
-979 KFIYSD
+979 KFIYSGN
-985 SRSISAFFPAGV
+985 RSIYAMFPAGV
-997 YQVRAWCKGYKA
+997 YQIRAWCKGYKA

-1015 IGEAEQ
+1015 IGETDQ
-1021 TITLTLPKETA
+1021 TITLKLPKETA
-1032 NTYTVQFLL
+1032 NTYTVQFLV
-1041 ADCYDSKYAP
+1041 ADCYDSEYTP
-1051 EGATVNLEGYG
+1051 EGATVSLEGYG
-1062 QLATGYEGD
+1062 QLAAGYEGD
-1071 VSFTDIVAGDISYTI
+1071 VSFTDIVAGDVSYTI
-1086 SAPGYATLKG
+1086 SAPGYTTLKG
-1096 TVNVS
+1096 VVNVS

-1111 PVFVILQPA
+1111 PVFAILQPV
-1120 PTGIEATPM
+1120 PTGIEETPM
-1129 LSNSFN
+1129 SSNSFS
-1135 IWVDN
+1135 IWTDN

-1159 VSLNGSLAYTSKQR
+1159 VSINGSLVYTSKQH
-1173 LDTENNIYIG
+1173 LDTENNVYIG
-1183 NTPKGIYLFVLSNG
+1183 NNPKGIYLFVLSNG

>member
-1 MLFLVT
+1 
-7 GNLGN
+7 
-12 FQVHTKNGIV
+12 
-22 VSHVHAWVCCLF
+22 
-34 MYVWVF
+34 
-40 LGPPVT
+40 
-46 INSTQFH
+46 
-53 ALFILTLLLGTGEA
+53 
-67 QTILRIMKR
+67 MKR
-76 SLLLVGLMCLVTVC
+76 RLLLVGLMCLVTVC

-106 PIPGLQAFISGTG
+106 PIPGIQAFISGIG

-164 VVKLEGYYWLTL
+164 VVKLEGHYWLTL
-176 TLKGMEP
+176 ALKEVES
-183 EQYSLFTGIDLFPG
+183 EQYSLFTGIDLFPYRG
-197 RESLY
+197 SLY

-245 KELTDGRIEVNNP
+245 EELTDGRIEVNNP

-271 EANTLCPGLITIS
+271 ETNALCSGLITIS
-284 GAQQFYEQTITAQPT
+284 GPQQSYEQAITAQPT

-339 SYETAQKITVRV
+339 SYETGKKVTVRV

-384 VTYTATAGTYTYR
+384 VTYIATAGTYTYR

-408 YRSIEGEIVVDSQ
+408 YRSIEGEIVVGSQ
-421 EMLQEISYKDRY
+421 EMVQEISYKDQY

-474 EKSDDN
+474 EKSNDN

-499 HATKHETISVSF
+499 HATKHETIPISF
-511 ADYHKVTFTSSDI
+511 TDYHKVTFTSSDI

-579 QFTVAGQDM
+579 LFTVAGQEM

-602 VISVIDRTGKPMA
+602 IISVIDRTGKPMA
-615 GASVD
+615 EASVT
-620 VITRGTPKTYTTDEQ
+620 ISTRGNTNTYTADEQ
-635 GVIKLYLP
+635 GKIKLHLP
-643 NGTYTCRT
+643 DGTYTCRT
-651 NLANYKPQEHSF
+651 NLTDYKPQERSF
-663 EINEADMNISLSF
+663 KIAGADMDIRLSF

-704 FTLVNH
+704 LTLVNH
-710 AIEYRNTFALFNGT
+710 AIEYRNTFALFNGN

-731 SYYLPTGDYAY
+731 SYYLPADDYAY
-742 SLEIIQ
+742 SLEITQ
-748 NKRINTPETLIK
+748 GKRINTPETLIK

-776 QKVAVNVV
+776 QKVALNVV

-792 VTYGSSI
+792 VTYESSI
-799 YICNSAHKDKG
+799 YICNSTHKDKD

-821 SFIDTYLPQGE
+821 SFIDVYLPQGE

-846 SVSTAEFSVV
+846 SVSTTEFSVV

-870 EASLTIKA
+870 ETSLTIKV
-878 KGIPQYYDCYV
+878 KGIVSAYNNYCYV
-889 EFYKSGIRVR
+889 EFYKSGIPIRGYEIR
-899 SCRIGTENGT
+899 TEDGTG
-909 DEETIQLP
+909 EETIQLP
-917 EGTYTYHVDE
+917 EGTYTYRVDE
-927 PEGKEISGTITL
+927 PEGKELSGTVTL
-939 PADKELVLDYSSYQ
+939 PADKELTFDYSTYRNLQ
-953 RLRVYT
+953 VQV
-959 QDENGQYLDKSP
+959 QDEEGQYIDRSP
-971 EITVYQDG
+971 EISVYQDG
-979 KFIYSD
+979 KFIYSGN
-985 SRSISAFFPAGV
+985 RSIYAMFPAGV
-997 YQVRAWCKGYKA
+997 YQIRAWCKGYKA

-1015 IGEAEQ
+1015 IGETDQ
-1021 TITLTLPKETA
+1021 TITLKLPKETA
-1032 NTYTVQFLL
+1032 NTYTVQFLV
-1041 ADCYDSKYAP
+1041 ADCYDSEYTP
-1051 EGATVNLEGYG
+1051 EGATVSLEGYG
-1062 QLATGYEGD
+1062 QLAAGYEGN
-1071 VSFTDIVAGDISYTI
+1071 VSFTDIVAGDVSYTI

-1096 TVNVS
+1096 VVNVS

-1111 PVFVILQPA
+1111 PVFAILQPV
-1120 PTGIEATPM
+1120 PTGIEETPM
-1129 LSNSFN
+1129 SSNSFS
-1135 IWVDN
+1135 IWTDN

-1159 VSLNGSLAYTSKQR
+1159 VSINGSLVYTSKQH
-1173 LDTENNIYIG
+1173 LDTENNVYIG
-1183 NTPKGIYLFVLSNG
+1183 NNPKGIYLFVLSNG